1 MSLKKIIQNISYK
14 VKCKKDLRIKNK
26 IFTKK
31 KAEILNY
38 YAGKP
43 SDDLEIND
51 AIHYMKSHPLQTFCS
66 DFTNAY
72 SWDKVEV
79 FMDEAKGLP
88 FVLHNGKRLYFIQSY
103 RTRTIQY
110 CYSGLLAEQ
119 DPKSPHCYLSKDFKI
134 ENDDVLFDV
143 GSAEGILSL
152 DNIEKLKKLVLFE
165 RDPEWVE
172 ALEATFEPWK
182 EKVTIVRMFVS
193 NINDNEN
200 ISIDSFLSDKE
211 YRPSFIKIDVEGAEM
226 KVLEGL
232 TDTMLYPA
240 LKMAICTYH
249 QQNDFSDVTD
259 ILSRNGFSYKSSM
272 GYMLFLNNLDSLT
285 APYFRRGLIRAKN
298 NDFL

>member
-1 MSLKKIIQNISYK
+1 MSLKKTLQTISYK

-26 IFTKK
+26 LFAQK

-38 YAGKP
+38 YSDKP
-43 SDDLEIND
+43 SEDIEIRD
-51 AIHYMKSHPLQTFCS
+51 AIHFLKSHPLQTFSS
-66 DFTNAY
+66 DFTKAY
-72 SWDKVEV
+72 AWDKVDV
-79 FMDEAKGLP
+79 FMDEAKELP
-88 FVLHNGKRLYFIQSY
+88 FVMHHGKRLYFIRSY

-119 DPKSPHCYLSKDFKI
+119 DPKSPHCYLSEGFAIKS
-134 ENDDVLFDV
+134 DDILFDV

-152 DNIEKLKKLVLFE
+152 DHIDTLKQLVLFE

-200 ISIDSFLSDKE
+200 ISLDRFLSDKE
-211 YRPSFIKIDVEGAEM
+211 YRPSFIKIDVEGAET

-232 TDTMLYPA
+232 TETMLLPD
-240 LKMAICTYH
+240 LKLAICTYH
-249 QQNDFSDVTD
+249 QQNDFTD
-259 ILSRNGFSYKSSM
+259 LTGYLTQKGFNYETSK
-272 GYMLFLNNLDSLT
+272 GYMLFLNNLDSLQ
-285 APYFRRGLIRAKN
+285 APYFRRGLIRAKKQ
-298 NDFL
+298 